1 MVCLLLCLLQLELL
15 RRARVWD
22 DLDWKYIEV
31 GQRWK
36 AGEVRKQRHFAATCG
51 RIVARCIARQM
62 PDLLIACMCLL
73 RTAGSAS

>member
-1 MVCLLLCLLQLELL
+1 LQLELL

-36 AGEVRKQRHFAATCG
+36 AGEVRFELELYANVKQQIIYCVG
-51 RIVARCIARQM
+51 
-62 PDLLIACMCLL
+62 
-73 RTAGSAS
+73 